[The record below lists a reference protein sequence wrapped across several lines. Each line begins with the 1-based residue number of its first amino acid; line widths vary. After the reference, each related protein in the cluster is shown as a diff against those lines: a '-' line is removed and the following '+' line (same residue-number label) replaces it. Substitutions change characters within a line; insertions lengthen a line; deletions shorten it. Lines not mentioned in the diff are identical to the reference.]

1 MARSGPAVVSVKR
14 DGQGLADGG
23 RDVADVHG
31 AQAGGGPRGAGP
43 TTKVRQ
49 AVSRPAAAAVCR

>member
-31 AQAGGGPRGAGP
+31 AQAAEGPEARGRRRRYA
-43 TTKVRQ
+43 
-49 AVSRPAAAAVCR
+49 RP